1 MTAQDGAKAP
11 VQAAAGRPRLTILRQ
26 RADVLALCF
35 AYRAVIA
42 TLVAVPLSAV
52 AATVVG
58 DHPRGDAVLWDRGGV
73 WLIETVRLAS
83 PALQG
88 WAPYG
93 SLVMLAAAFGWLLPL
108 GALIASA
115 SPGTERTP
123 WRGLLSRSALCY
135 PTLALMFGATLLL
148 QVATLGLVTV
158 CASLLAGL
166 ATSRTHGVDALQVA
180 GPAVGVLLAWLIAV
194 GQDVVR
200 AALVQRKQSLYQA
213 LGTGWDLLRG
223 LARWVVLAAAW
234 RTALALFAFL
244 LAAVAGAKLTGGA
257 ADQLPLVVALHGLA
271 GVIFVWLRGSW
282 FHWLSPRLAALSVG
296 EGLDGGAE
304 ALPSPSE

>member
-1 MTAQDGAKAP
+1 MTAQDGVKAP
-11 VQAAAGRPRLTILRQ
+11 GEAMAGRRQLTIFRQ
-26 RADVLALCF
+26 RLDALAVCF
-35 AYRAVIA
+35 AYRAAIA
-42 TLVAVPLSAV
+42 ILVAVPLSVA

-73 WLIETVRLAS
+73 WLVE
-83 PALQG
+83 ALSVAG
-88 WAPYG
+88 PTLRAWAPYG

-115 SPGTERTP
+115 SPGTETMP

-148 QVATLGLVTV
+148 QTITLGLFTV
-158 CASLLAGL
+158 SASLLAGL
-166 ATSRTHGVDALQVA
+166 ATSRTEVADGLRVA

-200 AALVQRKQSLYQA
+200 ASLVQRKQSLYQA

-223 LARWVVLAAAW
+223 FARSVLLAAAW
-234 RTALALFAFL
+234 RTALTLFAFL
-244 LAAVAGAKLTGGA
+244 LAAVVGAKLTGGA
-257 ADQLPLVVALHGLA
+257 ADQLPLVVVLHGLA
-271 GVIFVWLRGSW
+271 GVIFVWSRGSW